1 MLLSATD
8 CVLHQVPTSHA
19 HAVALVD
26 DLSFVTVSVVFR
38 RIAAAVTLKTTLKTP
53 HGAQDGALNHG
64 LEVCALNM
72 ALIEIGL
79 GAVVSSSECMLIASL
94 IRSVPSTRSASAP
107 S

>member
-1 MLLSATD
+1 
-8 CVLHQVPTSHA
+8 VPTSHA

-38 RIAAAVTLKTTLKTP
+38 RIAAAVTLKMP
-53 HGAQDGALNHG
+53 RGAQDGAVNHG
-64 LEVCALNM
+64 LEVCALTM
-72 ALIEIGL
+72 ALREPGL